1 MPKLINVTQRAQDI
15 KPFQVMDILSQG
27 KVLQTQGRDIIHLEI
42 GEPDFQTPQPIIDAA
57 IASLNNGDTFY
68 TPSLGLMALRE
79 KIADWYQQQYGLA
92 ISPRRIVITPG
103 ASGAL
108 LLVMGALLEAGK
120 HLLMT
125 DPGYPCNRHFARFVE
140 ASAVSVPVGADTAY
154 QLSPEHIEKYW
165 NQDTQ
170 MALIA
175 TPSNPT
181 GTIIDKNGLKALSKA
196 VKAKRGLLVVD
207 EIYHGLNY
215 DGIHLPSILEVDD
228 EAIVINSFSKFFGMT
243 GWRLGWL
250 VVPESLEPVMDRL
263 AQNLFLAAPTNAQH
277 AALAAFDK
285 ESLTILEQRRQAFEK
300 RRDILLP
307 ALQSL
312 GFSIPV
318 KPQGAF
324 YIYADCSKLLTDKI
338 PDGLALSKYLLSEAG
353 VAITPGN
360 DFGLHRANQHVRFA
374 YTTDEKRLIE
384 AVERIHI
391 ALNKL

>member
-1 MPKLINVTQRAQDI
+1 MPKLIDVTQRAQGI

-27 KVLQTQGRDIIHLEI
+27 KILQAQGRDIIHLEI
-42 GEPDFQTPQPIIDAA
+42 GEPDFLTPQPIIDAA
-57 IASLNNGDTFY
+57 VASLNNGDTFY

-79 KIADWYQQQYGLA
+79 KIAGWYHQQYGLS

-140 ASAVSVPVGADTAY
+140 ASAVSVPVGAETAY

-170 MALIA
+170 MALVA
-175 TPSNPT
+175 SPSNPT
-181 GTIIDKNGLKALSKA
+181 GTIIDKNGLKALSAAIKS
-196 VKAKRGLLVVD
+196 KQGILVVD

-215 DGIHLPSILEVDD
+215 DGIHLPTILEVDD
-228 EAIVINSFSKFFGMT
+228 DAIVINSFSKFFGMT
-243 GWRLGWL
+243 GWRLGWS

-263 AQNLFLAAPTNAQH
+263 AQNLFLAAPTTAQY
-277 AALAAFDK
+277 AALTAFDRDSM
-285 ESLTILEQRRQAFEK
+285 EILEQRRQVFEQ

-307 ALQSL
+307 ALQSI

-324 YIYADCSKLLTDKI
+324 YLYADCSRFLNERIT
-338 PDGLALSKYLLSEAG
+338 DGLALSQYLLKEAG

-360 DFGLHRANQHVRFA
+360 DFGVHLADQHVRFA
-374 YTTDEKRLIE
+374 YTTDQERLLQ
-384 AVERIHI
+384 AVERIQSV
-391 ALNKL
+391 LNKF

>member
-1 MPKLINVTQRAQDI
+1 MPKLIDVTQRAQGI

-27 KVLQTQGRDIIHLEI
+27 KILQAQGRDIIHLEI
-42 GEPDFQTPQPIIDAA
+42 GEPDFLTPQPIIDAA
-57 IASLNNGDTFY
+57 VASLNNGDTFY

-79 KIADWYQQQYGLA
+79 KIAGWYHQKYGLS

-140 ASAVSVPVGADTAY
+140 ASAVSVPVGAETAY

-170 MALIA
+170 MALVA
-175 TPSNPT
+175 SPSNPT
-181 GTIIDKNGLKALSKA
+181 GTIIDKNGLKALSAAIKS
-196 VKAKRGLLVVD
+196 KQGILVVD

-215 DGIHLPSILEVDD
+215 DGIHLPTILEVDD
-228 EAIVINSFSKFFGMT
+228 DAIVINSFSKFFGMT
-243 GWRLGWL
+243 GWRLGWS

-263 AQNLFLAAPTNAQH
+263 AQNLFLAAPTTAQY
-277 AALAAFDK
+277 AALMAFDRDSM
-285 ESLTILEQRRQAFEK
+285 EILEQRRQVFEQ

-307 ALQSL
+307 ALQSI

-324 YIYADCSKLLTDKI
+324 YLYADCSRFLNERIT
-338 PDGLALSKYLLSEAG
+338 DGLALSQYLLKEAG

-360 DFGLHRANQHVRFA
+360 DFGVHLADQHVRFA
-374 YTTDEKRLIE
+374 YTTDQERLLQ
-384 AVERIHI
+384 AVERIQSV
-391 ALNKL
+391 LNKF

>member
-1 MPKLINVTQRAQDI
+1 MPKPINITQRALDI

-27 KVLQTQGRDIIHLEI
+27 KVLQAQGRDIIHLEI

-57 IASLNNGDTFY
+57 IASLKNGDTFY

-79 KIADWYQQQYGLA
+79 KIADWYQQQYGLV

-170 MALIA
+170 IALVA

-181 GTIIDKNGLKALSKA
+181 GTIIDKDGLKASQ
-196 VKAKRGLLVVD
+196 R
-207 EIYHGLNY
+207 
-215 DGIHLPSILEVDD
+215 P
-228 EAIVINSFSKFFGMT
+228 
-243 GWRLGWL
+243 
-250 VVPESLEPVMDRL
+250 
-263 AQNLFLAAPTNAQH
+263 
-277 AALAAFDK
+277 
-285 ESLTILEQRRQAFEK
+285 LT
-300 RRDILLP
+300 
-307 ALQSL
+307 QS
-312 GFSIPV
+312 GD
-318 KPQGAF
+318 
-324 YIYADCSKLLTDKI
+324 Y
-338 PDGLALSKYLLSEAG
+338 
-353 VAITPGN
+353 
-360 DFGLHRANQHVRFA
+360 
-374 YTTDEKRLIE
+374 
-384 AVERIHI
+384 
-391 ALNKL
+391 

>member
-1 MPKLINVTQRAQDI
+1 MPKLIDVTQRAQGI

-27 KVLQTQGRDIIHLEI
+27 KILQAQGRDIIHLEI
-42 GEPDFQTPQPIIDAA
+42 GEPVFLTPQPIIDAA
-57 IASLNNGDTFY
+57 VASLNNGDTFY

-79 KIADWYQQQYGLA
+79 KIAGWYHQQYGLS

-140 ASAVSVPVGADTAY
+140 ASAVSVPVGAETAY

-170 MALIA
+170 MALVA
-175 TPSNPT
+175 SPSNPT
-181 GTIIDKNGLKALSKA
+181 GTIIDKNGLKALSAAIKS
-196 VKAKRGLLVVD
+196 KQGILVVD

-215 DGIHLPSILEVDD
+215 DGIHLPTILEVDD
-228 EAIVINSFSKFFGMT
+228 DAIVINSFSKFFGMT
-243 GWRLGWL
+243 GWRLGWS

-263 AQNLFLAAPTNAQH
+263 AQNLFLAAPTTAQY
-277 AALAAFDK
+277 AALMAFDRDSM
-285 ESLTILEQRRQAFEK
+285 EILEQRRQVFEQ

-307 ALQSL
+307 ALQSI

-324 YIYADCSKLLTDKI
+324 YLYADCSRFLNERIT
-338 PDGLALSKYLLSEAG
+338 DGLALSQYLLKEAG

-360 DFGLHRANQHVRFA
+360 DFGVHLADQHVRFA
-374 YTTDEKRLIE
+374 YTTDQERLLQ
-384 AVERIHI
+384 AVERIQSV
-391 ALNKL
+391 LNKF

>member
-1 MPKLINVTQRAQDI
+1 MPKLIDVTQRAQGI

-27 KVLQTQGRDIIHLEI
+27 KILQAQGRDIIHLEI
-42 GEPDFQTPQPIIDAA
+42 GEPDFLTPQPIIDAA

-79 KIADWYQQQYGLA
+79 KIAGWYHQQYGLS

-140 ASAVSVPVGADTAY
+140 ASAVSVPVGAETAY

-170 MALIA
+170 MALVA
-175 TPSNPT
+175 SPSNPT
-181 GTIIDKNGLKALSKA
+181 GTIIDKNGLKALSAAIKS
-196 VKAKRGLLVVD
+196 KQGILVVD

-215 DGIHLPSILEVDD
+215 DGIHLPTILEVDD
-228 EAIVINSFSKFFGMT
+228 DAIVINSFSKFFGMT
-243 GWRLGWL
+243 GWRLGWS

-263 AQNLFLAAPTNAQH
+263 AQNLFLAAPTTAQY
-277 AALAAFDK
+277 AALTAFDRDSM
-285 ESLTILEQRRQAFEK
+285 EILEQRRQVFEQ

-307 ALQSL
+307 ALQSI

-324 YIYADCSKLLTDKI
+324 YLYADCSRFLNEHIT
-338 PDGLALSKYLLSEAG
+338 DGLALSQYLLKEAG

-360 DFGLHRANQHVRFA
+360 DFGVHLADQHVRFA
-374 YTTDEKRLIE
+374 YTTDQERLLQ
-384 AVERIHI
+384 AVERIQSV
-391 ALNKL
+391 LNKF